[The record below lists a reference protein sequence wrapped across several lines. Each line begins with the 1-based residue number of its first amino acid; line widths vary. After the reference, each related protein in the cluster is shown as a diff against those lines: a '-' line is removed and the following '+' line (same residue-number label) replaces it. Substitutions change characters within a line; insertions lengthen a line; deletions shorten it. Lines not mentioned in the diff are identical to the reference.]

1 MNLIFFF
8 FKGIYVTEVQE
19 NSPAAKAGLR
29 VNDKILH
36 VCKCLLFTF
45 HWIISKYLLPVNY
58 VSNISESSTN
68 NIEHV
73 QLEINQIK

>member
-29 VNDKILH
+29 VNDKILQ
-36 VCKCLLFTF
+36 VCKWLLFSFT
-45 HWIISKYLLPVNY
+45 
-58 VSNISESSTN
+58 E
-68 NIEHV
+68 
-73 QLEINQIK
+73 